1 MNRIGRYKIL
11 FGITIVL
18 LPLIWGCTTTKNTA
32 THRAYHNIT
41 AKYNYYFNARES
53 YNNATQRVALG
64 YSYNFS
70 LLLPVSLAGDQQVS
84 GSVGGDMDRAIMKST
99 DLISKHSISVKP
111 ERKRGVQT
119 AKEKEFYNQNEFVH
133 YVREAWLLIGKARV
147 WKAALDEAEMTFEYV
162 LMQFPNTRM
171 WYEASVWLARI
182 DILRK
187 DYVSA
192 EDRLRAISTN
202 RKYPKNKYFTHL
214 LESTWA
220 DYYFKQERYDK
231 VPQHLEKALKSVP
244 DRATRLRYT
253 YLLAQLRQRDGKYAQ
268 SNKLF
273 KKILR
278 MSPSYEVSFNARVN
292 IASNAQSMG
301 KGSDMKKQLL
311 KMSRDGKNQEYLDQ
325 IYYALGNIE
334 NKEGNIE
341 KAIEYYKL
349 SARSSVKN
357 NHQKGISYLV
367 LADYYFAKPNYT
379 VSQAYYDSAYRAL
392 DQDYPGYQEL
402 ETKTQN
408 LNRLVENLNVVQ
420 HEDSLLRVAA
430 MSPKERDALIADLIK
445 LAREDEERQKRE
457 EQEGRDRFA
466 QFQQTQRG
474 RSAQTEGGG
483 WYFYNQSSLSFGLSE
498 FNMKWGRRKL
508 EDNWRR
514 INKRVVASDALTST
528 DQVTD
533 STGAPMKVLDNK
545 SREFYLQD
553 LPLNDSLVNISY
565 QKIEEAMF
573 RVGEIYQTLIKDYP
587 EAIKAYNRLLERFPN
602 GSNALQAH
610 YNLYQISRFTEN
622 NSEAERYKQ
631 LLISKFPTSPYAL
644 MLSNPNYVD
653 ELRKRESELASHY
666 EETYEQFKKGNYRDA
681 AQRSREGLE
690 MYKDSAHAP
699 KYQFILAQSIGKT
712 GDIRQYKE
720 ELSKVVSKYPKA
732 DVAKTAADIIV
743 YLDKIELQLATGQM
757 ADKVDDGAA
766 QDSLVSL
773 AGYVEPDGK
782 HLFVAVIPKNSPI
795 NQLRFNMV
803 SFNVDNFLNL
813 NLSVNSKELTKH
825 ISLIVVEPLK
835 NKDEAMEY
843 YRKAVAEQG
852 LMGTLQ
858 EKDYSLFVISEE
870 NFTIFM
876 EDKSVVDYLNFFT
889 NKYKP

>member
-1 MNRIGRYKIL
+1 
-11 FGITIVL
+11 
-18 LPLIWGCTTTKNTA
+18 
-32 THRAYHNIT
+32 
-41 AKYNYYFNARES
+41 
-53 YNNATQRVALG
+53 
-64 YSYNFS
+64 
-70 LLLPVSLAGDQQVS
+70 
-84 GSVGGDMDRAIMKST
+84 
-99 DLISKHSISVKP
+99 
-111 ERKRGVQT
+111 
-119 AKEKEFYNQNEFVH
+119 
-133 YVREAWLLIGKARV
+133 
-147 WKAALDEAEMTFEYV
+147 MTFEYV

-379 VSQAYYDSAYRAL
+379 VSQAYYDGAYRAL
-392 DQDYPGYQEL
+392 DQDYLLSGVKRKR
-402 ETKTQN
+402 KTSIG
-408 LNRLVENLNVVQ
+408 LWRI
-420 HEDSLLRVAA
+420 STYCSTRTASAAA
-430 MSPKERDALIADLIK
+430 MSPKERDALIAGLIK

-587 EAIKAYNRLLERFPN
+587 EAIKAYNRLLRDFPMVPT
-602 GSNALQAH
+602 
-610 YNLYQISRFTEN
+610 LYRRTIICTRYRGLLRIIAEPKDI
-622 NSEAERYKQ
+622 NSC
-631 LLISKFPTSPYAL
+631 
-644 MLSNPNYVD
+644 
-653 ELRKRESELASHY
+653 
-666 EETYEQFKKGNYRDA
+666 
-681 AQRSREGLE
+681 
-690 MYKDSAHAP
+690 
-699 KYQFILAQSIGKT
+699 
-712 GDIRQYKE
+712 
-720 ELSKVVSKYPKA
+720 
-732 DVAKTAADIIV
+732 
-743 YLDKIELQLATGQM
+743 
-757 ADKVDDGAA
+757 
-766 QDSLVSL
+766 
-773 AGYVEPDGK
+773 
-782 HLFVAVIPKNSPI
+782 
-795 NQLRFNMV
+795 
-803 SFNVDNFLNL
+803 
-813 NLSVNSKELTKH
+813 
-825 ISLIVVEPLK
+825 
-835 NKDEAMEY
+835 
-843 YRKAVAEQG
+843 
-852 LMGTLQ
+852 
-858 EKDYSLFVISEE
+858 
-870 NFTIFM
+870 
-876 EDKSVVDYLNFFT
+876 
-889 NKYKP
+889 